1 MNILAFMGNLD
12 NKPPYDDNNLTVYK
26 VRKMALNDNQ
36 IIDLLVGFGE
46 DGQLRNPLDMV
57 DLSNLPQEVSV
68 LLGAIT
74 KERPTFPGFENPEDA
89 YDFIRDRYA
98 QFGGELDEFAQYL
111 SEQFPKEQP
120 KPEEPAQSAASEPA
134 SLNNGLG

>member
-1 MNILAFMGNLD
+1 MNILAFMGHLD
-12 NKPPYDDNNLTVYK
+12 NKPPYNDNNLTVYK

-36 IIDLLVGFGE
+36 IIELLVGFGE
-46 DGQLRNPLDMV
+46 DGQLRNPLD
-57 DLSNLPQEVSV
+57 LANISNLPQEVSV

-74 KERPTFPGFENPEDA
+74 KERPSFPGFENPNDA

-111 SEQFPKEQP
+111 ST
-120 KPEEPAQSAASEPA
+120 
-134 SLNNGLG
+134 GLRQVSW

>member
-12 NKPPYDDNNLTVYK
+12 NKPPYDDKNLTTYK

-46 DGQLRNPLDMV
+46 DGQLRNPLDLV
-57 DLSNLPQEVSV
+57 DISNLPQEVSV

-74 KERPTFPGFENPEDA
+74 VEGVQSRRLYKRPLLT
-89 YDFIRDRYA
+89 R
-98 QFGGELDEFAQYL
+98 
-111 SEQFPKEQP
+111 S
-120 KPEEPAQSAASEPA
+120 
-134 SLNNGLG
+134 